1 MSHNSS
7 PIQPIWYAK
16 VNNTWLPALPHQV
29 AAVNNFIS
37 TRNPRSSVP
46 HPKGGLFEVTF
57 SERIDNKNG
66 SISTTYKT
74 EYGNIVEMIYKKPS
88 HTMANWGIDKS
99 LPHELVPHTDVI
111 YKPYDPSKPKSYGM
125 TNWGGKMK
133 MKMKR
138 KSRKMKRKSRK
149 SIKCRRSH

>member
-7 PIQPIWYAK
+7 PNQAIWYAK
-16 VNNTWLPALPHQV
+16 VNDKWLPALPHQV

-66 SISTTYKT
+66 SISTTYRT
-74 EYGNIVEMIYKKPS
+74 EYGNIVEMMYKKPYAGM
-88 HTMANWGIDKS
+88 TNWGNSKK
-99 LPHELVPHTDVI
+99 LPHDLVPYTDVI

-125 TNWGGKMK
+125 TSWGG
-133 MKMKR
+133 KMKR

-149 SIKCRRSH
+149 SSKSSKSKRRAH

>member
-1 MSHNSS
+1 M
-7 PIQPIWYAK
+7 
-16 VNNTWLPALPHQV
+16 PHQV

-66 SISTTYKT
+66 SISTTYRT

-88 HTMANWGIDKS
+88 HTMSNLGNSKR
-99 LPHELVPHTDVI
+99 LPHDLVPYTDVI
-111 YKPYDPSKPKSYGM
+111 YKPYDPSKPKGYGM

-133 MKMKR
+133 MK
-138 KSRKMKRKSRK
+138 SRKMKRKSRK
-149 SIKCRRSH
+149 SRKSIKSKRRAH